1 MKLSVS
7 LSREDL
13 AALDRYVEQ
22 AGLESRSAGVQQAIR
37 RLQDPQ
43 LEADY
48 ASAWREW
55 AGAGEEDAWA
65 AASSDGLT
73 DAAR

>member
-1 MKLSVS
+1 MKVSVS
-7 LSREDL
+7 LSEEDL

-22 AGLESRSAGVQQAIR
+22 AGLGSRSAGVQEAIR

-48 ASAWREW
+48 ASAWEEW
-55 AGAGEEDAWA
+55 TRAGDEDAWA
-65 AASSDGLT
+65 VTSSDGLP

>member
-7 LSREDL
+7 LSEDDL

-22 AGLESRSAGVQQAIR
+22 AGLESRSAGIQQAIR

-43 LEADY
+43 LEAAY
-48 ASAWREW
+48 AAAWEEW
-55 AGAGEEDAWA
+55 AAAGDEDAWA
-65 AASSDGLT
+65 AASADGLT

>member
-1 MKLSVS
+1 MKVSVS
-7 LSREDL
+7 LSKEDL
-13 AALDRYVEQ
+13 AALDRYVEE

-43 LEADY
+43 LAAAY
-48 ASAWREW
+48 AAAWEEW
-55 AGAGEEDAWA
+55 AVAGDEDAWA
-65 AASSDGLT
+65 SASADGLT